1 MKDTPAFDI
10 QAVCSGFIYS
20 LQVADTFL
28 KCGNAKNI
36 LVIGAETLSKIVDW
50 EDRRTCVLFGDGA
63 GAVIISAS
71 KDSRGILATSFIQT
85 VPGMIVCS
93 VMEDLHLIRKLVK
106 LG

>member
-1 MKDTPAFDI
+1 MKILLRLIFRLY
-10 QAVCSGFIYS
+10 VRFIYS

-63 GAVIISAS
+63 GAVIIMLL
-71 KDSRGILATSFIQT
+71 KNQGEF
-85 VPGMIVCS
+85 
-93 VMEDLHLIRKLVK
+93 
-106 LG
+106 